1 MAAKRPLTILGLGN
15 ILLGDE
21 GFGVH
26 FVRWF
31 ARRRRL
37 PPEVDIVDG
46 GTMGYILLDTLCN
59 CEAMIVIDCLKTADT
74 PGSLYRFRRQ
84 EMEVNLP
91 EPTSAHEV
99 KFADVLCKA
108 EMMGECP
115 EMTFLCIV
123 PERYGEMD
131 LEMTA
136 TVSNRFPAMEDLL
149 LGELTARH
157 IVTEAVDA

>member
-1 MAAKRPLTILGLGN
+1 MAKKRPLTILGLGN

-31 ARRRRL
+31 AERRRL
-37 PPEVDIVDG
+37 PPKVGIVDG
-46 GTMGYILLDTLCN
+46 GTMGYVLLDTLCS
-59 CEAMIVIDCLKTADT
+59 CEAMIVVDCLKTADT
-74 PGSLYRFRRQ
+74 PGSLYRFSRQ
-84 EMEVNLP
+84 EMEVHLP
-91 EPTSAHEV
+91 PPTSAHEV

-115 EMTFLCIV
+115 ELTFLCIV
-123 PERYGEMD
+123 PERYGELD

-136 TVSNRFPAMEDLL
+136 TVRDQFPAMEALL
-149 LGELTARH
+149 MAELAARR
-157 IVTEAVDA
+157 IVTEAGDA

>member
-1 MAAKRPLTILGLGN
+1 MADKRPLTILGLGN

-31 ARRRRL
+31 ARRHRL
-37 PPEVDIVDG
+37 PPEVDLVDG
-46 GTMGYILLDTLCN
+46 GTMGYVLLDTLCN
-59 CEAMIVIDCLKTADT
+59 CEAMIVVDCLKTADT
-74 PGSLYRFRRQ
+74 PGSLYRFDQRELEAR
-84 EMEVNLP
+84 LP
-91 EPTSAHEV
+91 APTSAHEV

-115 EMTFLCIV
+115 EITFLCIV

-136 TVSNRFPAMEDLL
+136 TMKDRFPAMEALL
-149 LGELTARH
+149 MAELGARG
-157 IVTEAVDA
+157 IAAEAVDA